1 MKKNILIGIIALI
14 LASLACGVGDN
25 GSQQDAT
32 VEALSQSIRSTAET
46 EEIATPTTAIDTQST
61 VAAVQETATQ
71 QVEQAEATQVV
82 EATEVSVEA
91 TLTHEFLQP
100 IKDEIRTFGV
110 DPEQGRLGWIHPPL
124 DINVEEYLGYSY
136 GGEYLA
142 TVARDFVLV
151 SDITWNTQYG
161 STGCGYVIRSNG
173 DEEAFDQYLVIA
185 TRGAEGHVGFII
197 MEDGNALTGE
207 GDIVDYYAN
216 GIDPQFEWQNDTT
229 NRLVV
234 VGRGN
239 TFSIYTNGTLLG
251 DVTPSVAF
259 DRGFIAF
266 VALNESGYTRCH
278 FDNTYLWLLE

>member
-1 MKKNILIGIIALI
+1 MKRNILTGLLALI
-14 LASLACGVGDN
+14 LATLACGVG
-25 GSQQDAT
+25 GSDTDQDAT

-46 EEIATPTTAIDTQST
+46 EDIATPTTAVDTQST

-71 QVEQAEATQVV
+71 QVEQFEATQVV

-91 TLTHEFLQP
+91 TLTSEFLEP
-100 IKDEIRTFGV
+100 IKSELQSYGV
-110 DPEQGRLGWIHPPL
+110 DPSEGRLGWVHPPL
-124 DINVEEYLGYSY
+124 DIDVEEYLGYSY
-136 GGEYLA
+136 GGKYLA
-142 TVARDFVLV
+142 TVARDFVLA
-151 SDITWNTQYG
+151 SDITWNTQFG

-173 DEEAFDQYLVIA
+173 DEEAFDQYLVMA

-197 MEDGNALTGE
+197 MEDGNAITDE
-207 GDIVDYYAN
+207 ITDFYAN
-216 GIDPQFEWQNDTT
+216 GIDPEFEWQNDTT
-229 NRLVV
+229 NRMVV

-251 DVTPSVAF
+251 EVTPSVAF

-266 VALNESGYTRCH
+266 VALNESGYTHCH